1 MRVARMKL
9 STRPCYYHV
18 MNRLSGPKD
27 EYPLD
32 EVDKEFAFD
41 LFARLMQY
49 YLIEPI
55 SMTWMGNHWHSV
67 LYVSNELPAAN
78 IIAERHNAYYGKTRP
93 ELSANDVERCQE
105 VGEEMMDISSLAG
118 IFQQKF
124 SVYYNHAH
132 HRRGGLWADRFT
144 SVILDGENALWAC
157 VKYIELNPVRAGL
170 AADPA
175 DYRFCTWGRYCGSG
189 KHPFGDN
196 FVRHMKRSLGETGED
211 MSDAEVIGLFR
222 SEVART
228 QAVEAGVTGEELE
241 QQIEEAKKPECIQ
254 VRFLR
259 RTRHWTDGAIIG
271 AKAFVRDIASRFYP
285 PERVEQKR
293 LSEGVDA
300 DGRTFA
306 CFRRLR
312 QATE

>member
-1 MRVARMKL
+1 MKL

-41 LFARLMQY
+41 LFGRLLNY
-49 YLIEPI
+49 YLIEPV
-55 SMTWMGNHWHSV
+55 SMTWMGNHWHAV
-67 LYVSNELPAAN
+67 LYAGNELPPAET
-78 IIAERHNAYYGKTRP
+78 IAERHNAYYGKTRP
-93 ELSANDVERCQE
+93 ELSASDAERCQAT
-105 VGEEMMDISSLAG
+105 GEEMMDISHLIG
-118 IFQQKF
+118 VLQQKF
-124 SVYYNHAH
+124 SVYYNRTHT
-132 HRRGGLWADRFT
+132 RRGRLWADRFK

-170 AADPA
+170 ARDPA
-175 DYRFCTWGRYCGSG
+175 DYRFCSWGRFCGSG
-189 KHPFGDN
+189 THPFGDN
-196 FVRHMKRSLGETGED
+196 FVRHLKRSLGEQGES
-211 MSDAEVIGLFR
+211 MSDTDVIALFR

-228 QAVEAGVTGEELE
+228 QAVEAGLTGEELE
-241 QQIEEAKKPECIQ
+241 EQIAEAARPEQIQ

-271 AKAFVRDIASRFYP
+271 TKAFVRKIACGFYP

-300 DGRTFA
+300 DGRALA

-312 QATE
+312 SGTA